1 MKKRTVRQVRD
12 PMACITKRMPL
23 ADDQTR
29 DLGIAYH
36 VSLQAML
43 SGRGSEQAWST
54 VACTI
59 NIAMLLAEDGVEAA
73 ALPTILVA
81 QEALLRVRERAQRTG
96 KWAFDGDGIRVILA
110 AINIHDE
117 QISRATRGQ
126 IVAALEELHR
136 RVMIG
141 EVA

>member
-54 VACTI
+54 VACTL
-59 NIAMLLAEDGVEAA
+59 NIAMLLAEDGIEAA
-73 ALPTILVA
+73 ALPTILIA
-81 QEALLRVRERAQRTG
+81 QEALLRVRERAQRTS

-117 QISRATRGQ
+117 QISRATRGK

-141 EVA
+141 EVL

>member
-54 VACTI
+54 VACTL

-73 ALPTILVA
+73 ALPTILIA
-81 QEALLRVRERAQRTG
+81 QEALLRVRERAQRTS

-126 IVAALEELHR
+126 ITAALEELHR